1 MTGDLPSTPFVPA
14 SPLSPLSPLSPSRI
28 VARGFVGSNG
38 CPGFAGSST

>member
-14 SPLSPLSPLSPSRI
+14 SPLSPLSPSRI

-38 CPGFAGSST
+38 CPGFAVSST

>member
-14 SPLSPLSPLSPSRI
+14 SPLSPLSPSRI
-28 VARGFVGSNG
+28 VARGFIASNG

>member
-14 SPLSPLSPLSPSRI
+14 SPLSPLSPSRI